1 LQVYTRG
8 VKTYECLFICS
19 YLHYEEMILLADIHP
34 EHAHIIEQTKANM
47 PSEEIL
53 EKTAEVFKVFGD
65 KTRIRILAALSE
77 GEMCVCCLCDLLEM
91 SQSAVSHQLSVLKS
105 ARLIKSRREG
115 KQMYYSLDDA
125 HIGAILCTGIS
136 HVEED

>member
-1 LQVYTRG
+1 MHTIPDKPTMDSIAELFKGFADTTR
-8 VKTYECLFICS
+8 VHILS
-19 YLHYEEMILLADIHP
+19 LLLAKDELCVTDI
-34 EHAHIIEQTKANM
+34 AG
-47 PSEEIL
+47 
-53 EKTAEVFKVFGD
+53 EVD
-65 KTRIRILAALSE
+65 I
-77 GEMCVCCLCDLLEM
+77 
-91 SQSAVSHQLSVLKS
+91 SQSAVSHQLSVLKA

>member
-1 LQVYTRG
+1 MA
-8 VKTYECLFICS
+8 E
-19 YLHYEEMILLADIHP
+19 IHP

-47 PSEEIL
+47 PSDEIL

-91 SQSAVSHQLSVLKS
+91 SQSAVSHQLSVLKA

>member
-1 LQVYTRG
+1 M
-8 VKTYECLFICS
+8 FIF
-19 YLHYEEMILLADIHP
+19 LEKGEFLLPDIHP
-34 EHAHIIEQTKANM
+34 EHSHIIEQAKANM

-53 EKTAEVFKVFGD
+53 EKTAEVFKLFGD
-65 KTRIRILAALSE
+65 KTRIRILSALSE
-77 GEMCVCCLCDLLEM
+77 GEMCVCCICDILEM

>member
-1 LQVYTRG
+1 M
-8 VKTYECLFICS
+8 FI
-19 YLHYEEMILLADIHP
+19 LNKKGEKFLADIHP

-65 KTRIRILAALSE
+65 KTRIRILSALSE
-77 GEMCVCCLCDLLEM
+77 GEMCVCCIYEILGM

>member
-1 LQVYTRG
+1 M
-8 VKTYECLFICS
+8 FIS
-19 YLHYEEMILLADIHP
+19 HKKGAVFLADIHP

-47 PSEEIL
+47 PSEEVL

-77 GEMCVCCLCDLLEM
+77 GEMCVCCICEILGM

>member
-1 LQVYTRG
+1 MNN
-8 VKTYECLFICS
+8 CS
-19 YLHYEEMILLADIHP
+19 YVHILEKGEFLLPDIHP
-34 EHAHIIEQTKANM
+34 EHSHIIEQTKANM

-53 EKTAEVFKVFGD
+53 EKTAEVFKLFGD
-65 KTRIRILAALSE
+65 KTRIKILSALSE
-77 GEMCVCCLCDLLEM
+77 GEMCVCCICDILGM

>member
-1 LQVYTRG
+1 MRRVYIKA
-8 VKTYECLFICS
+8 VIHMNNCS
-19 YLHYEEMILLADIHP
+19 YVHFSSGDDFLADIHP

-47 PSEEIL
+47 PSEEVL

-91 SQSAVSHQLSVLKS
+91 SQSAVSHQLSVLKA
-105 ARLIKSRREG
+105 ARLIKNRREG
-115 KQMYYSLDDA
+115 KQIYYSLDDA

-136 HVEED
+136 HVEEG

>member
-1 LQVYTRG
+1 
-8 VKTYECLFICS
+8 
-19 YLHYEEMILLADIHP
+19 MIFLADIHP

-77 GEMCVCCLCDLLEM
+77 GEMCVCCLCARAPFLTSFPFLNPQDL
-91 SQSAVSHQLSVLKS
+91 
-105 ARLIKSRREG
+105 
-115 KQMYYSLDDA
+115 
-125 HIGAILCTGIS
+125 
-136 HVEED
+136 

>member
-1 LQVYTRG
+1 M
-8 VKTYECLFICS
+8 FI
-19 YLHYEEMILLADIHP
+19 LNKKGAFFLADIHP

-65 KTRIRILAALSE
+65 KTRIRILSALSE
-77 GEMCVCCLCDLLEM
+77 GEMCVCCICEILGM

-136 HVEED
+136 HGEED

>member
-1 LQVYTRG
+1 MLVHMFIFN
-8 VKTYECLFICS
+8 KKEWLF
-19 YLHYEEMILLADIHP
+19 LADIHP
-34 EHAHIIEQTKANM
+34 EHAHIIEQTKSNM
-47 PSEEIL
+47 PPEDIL

-77 GEMCVCCLCDLLEM
+77 GEMCVCCLCDLLEI
-91 SQSAVSHQLSVLKS
+91 SQSAVSHQLAVLKA

-115 KQMYYSLDDA
+115 KQIYYSLDDA
-125 HIGAILCTGIS
+125 HVGAILCTGIS

>member
-1 LQVYTRG
+1 M
-8 VKTYECLFICS
+8 FI
-19 YLHYEEMILLADIHP
+19 LNKKGAVFLAEIHP

-77 GEMCVCCLCDLLEM
+77 GEMCVCCICEILGM